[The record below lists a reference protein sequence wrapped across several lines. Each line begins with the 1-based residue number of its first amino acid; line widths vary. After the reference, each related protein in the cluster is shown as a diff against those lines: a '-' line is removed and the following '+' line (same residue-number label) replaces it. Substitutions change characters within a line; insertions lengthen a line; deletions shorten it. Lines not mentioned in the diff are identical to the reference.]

1 MDKVDVAYT
10 DVKTEVRVEV
20 TVVVFV
26 VVEEVGREAV
36 LEVEEEEGLMRMVL
50 GGRVVV
56 LMSRELPAPA
66 PAPIDGVCVAEEE
79 ETETGIS
86 FFLNQEEVGRTT
98 APNCA
103 SLNVT
108 SPGPRP
114 EAEAEAAVGRTTS
127 PNGSMNVASTT
138 ESVGLTLL
146 DATLDATGVLARASI
161 DVAGTDLAGAAL
173 ELPPLVGMVMVTP
186 AALQRPSATVMNV
199 ASSAALQAAATCGA
213 TVAMKLEA
221 WQMQAKSVMLHF
233 VAPIPFSRGVVWRLI
248 VRILGF
254 CIGGGVLVMG
264 DLRSSREGHR
274 D

>member
-1 MDKVDVAYT
+1 MDDDVDVAYT
-10 DVKTEVRVEV
+10 DVKMEVRVEV
-20 TVVVFV
+20 NVVVFV
-26 VVEEVGREAV
+26 VVIVEDVGRETV
-36 LEVEEEEGLMRMVL
+36 LEVEEEEEGLMRMVV

-56 LMSRELPAPA
+56 LMRREPAPA
-66 PAPIDGVCVAEEE
+66 PVGGVCVAEEE

-108 SPGPRP
+108 SSEPRP
-114 EAEAEAAVGRTTS
+114 EAEAAVGRTTS

-146 DATLDATGVLARASI
+146 DATLDATGVLAGASI
-161 DVAGTDLAGAAL
+161 DVAGTDLAGAAGG
-173 ELPPLVGMVMVTP
+173 LPPLVGMVMVTP
-186 AALQRPSATVMNV
+186 AALQRPSATEMNV

-233 VAPIPFSRGVVWRLI
+233 VAPIPFSRGVVWR
-248 VRILGF
+248 VD
-254 CIGGGVLVMG
+254 C
-264 DLRSSREGHR
+264 
-274 D
+274 

>member
-1 MDKVDVAYT
+1 
-10 DVKTEVRVEV
+10 
-20 TVVVFV
+20 
-26 VVEEVGREAV
+26 
-36 LEVEEEEGLMRMVL
+36 LEVEEEEGVTRMVL

-56 LMSRELPAPA
+56 LMRREPAPA
-66 PAPIDGVCVAEEE
+66 PVGGVCVAEEE

-103 SLNVT
+103 SLNVA
-108 SPGPRP
+108 SCPPEA

-146 DATLDATGVLARASI
+146 DATLDAAGVLAGASI
-161 DVAGTDLAGAAL
+161 DVAGTDLAGAAGG
-173 ELPPLVGMVMVTP
+173 LPPLVGMVMVTP
-186 AALQRPSATVMNV
+186 AVLQRPSATEMNV

-213 TVAMKLEA
+213 TVSMKLEA

-233 VAPIPFSRGVVWRLI
+233 VAPIPFSRGVVWR
-248 VRILGF
+248 VD
-254 CIGGGVLVMG
+254 C
-264 DLRSSREGHR
+264 
-274 D
+274 